1 MTRRL
6 LARLDVKGSRL
17 IKGVSFEGLRVLG
30 SAEEFAA
37 RYYEEGI
44 DEIFFVD
51 AVASLYGR
59 GSLVEIL
66 NQVAG
71 NVFVPIVAGGGIR
84 TVEDARRLLES
95 GADKVAV
102 NSAAVERPRLI
113 SEVAGRFGSQCVVLS
128 VQAKRTA
135 TGWECYREGGREHT
149 GLDAVSWITR
159 GVELGAGEILVTSVD
174 RDGTHRGLD
183 TELIEAVAAAVP
195 VPLIVGGGVGTSED
209 VVNGYESG
217 ADALAV
223 GSAFHYRRLDI
234 GEVRRTCRSSGIYLR
249 EMVEPD

>member
-1 MTRRL
+1 M
-6 LARLDVKGSRL
+6 RLDVKGSRL
-17 IKGVSFEGLRVLG
+17 IKGLSFEGLRVLG
-30 SAEEFAA
+30 PAEEFAA
-37 RYYEEGI
+37 RYYVEGI

-59 GSLVEIL
+59 SSLVEIL
-66 NQVAG
+66 SQVAG

-95 GADKVAV
+95 GADKVAL
-102 NSAAVERPRLI
+102 NTAAIERPSLI
-113 SEVAGRFGSQCVVLS
+113 SEIAGRFGSQCVVLS

-135 TGWECYREGGREHT
+135 IGWECYTEGGRERT
-149 GLDAVSWITR
+149 GLDAVSWIER
-159 GVELGAGEILVTSVD
+159 GVEVGAGEILVTSVD

-183 TELIEAVAAAVP
+183 TELIRAVAATVP

-217 ADALAV
+217 ADAVAV
-223 GSAFHYRRLDI
+223 GSAFHYRRLSI
-234 GEVRRTCRSSGIYLR
+234 GEVRGTCRSSGISLR
-249 EMVEPD
+249 KIAERD